1 MGESH
6 AKRVVQ
12 AGAEGTSS
20 ATGLS
25 IGDTPVQ
32 RPKKAPLA
40 RTTKGAEAPPK
51 DTQVDAPDALGPQH
65 GRTLRRTTHPTTKLP
80 RV

>member
-1 MGESH
+1 VGESH

-40 RTTKGAEAPPK
+40 RTNQATPRL
-51 DTQVDAPDALGPQH
+51 D
-65 GRTLRRTTHPTTKLP
+65 RRSSS
-80 RV
+80 